1 MQIFWQRKITR
12 TRTRGSEVSPY
23 KFFDEESEIAHYEVK
38 KQPKQNTGYSAVFEL
53 HGNRIVGV
61 TGNVPAG
68 AIVGV
73 REQGVSARNI
83 FLGAIGIDLVLNFIV
98 FLVNG
103 QDARSMNG
111 AVCDTQLG

>member
-1 MQIFWQRKITR
+1 MKRK
-12 TRTRGSEVSPY
+12 SSPNR
-23 KFFDEESEIAHYEVK
+23 I
-38 KQPKQNTGYSAVFEL
+38 PGYGAVFEL

-61 TGNVPAG
+61 TSNVPAG

-83 FLGAIGIDLVLNFIV
+83 FLGASGIDLVLNFIV

-111 AVCDTQLG
+111 AICDTQLG

>member
-1 MQIFWQRKITR
+1 MT
-12 TRTRGSEVSPY
+12 S
-23 KFFDEESEIAHYEVK
+23 
-38 KQPKQNTGYSAVFEL
+38 
-53 HGNRIVGV
+53 
-61 TGNVPAG
+61 NVPAG

-111 AVCDTQLG
+111 AICDTQLG